1 MNDEYDIAAA
11 AAMDCEYDDIAA
23 AMDCEY
29 DDIAAAALDDECDI
43 AAALDTAL
51 DEQSHE
57 VQWKEAVMEP
67 NNEINR
73 MEEFYFE
80 ALHATI

>member
-1 MNDEYDIAAA
+1 MDCEHDTAAAAAIDCEHDIAA
-11 AAMDCEYDDIAA
+11 AAMDCEY
-23 AMDCEY
+23 
-29 DDIAAAALDDECDI
+29 DI

>member
-1 MNDEYDIAAA
+1 MDCEHDDIAAAAMDDEYDDTAA
-11 AAMDCEYDDIAA
+11 AAMDCEHDDIVAA
-23 AMDCEY
+23 AMN
-29 DDIAAAALDDECDI
+29 
-43 AAALDTAL
+43 TAL